1 MNRYYRNILRSI
13 IVVGSISTYS
23 AIMVFYILM
32 SRRSSEKKE
41 NLWIK
46 ISIGITISSVL
57 LGLFIAI
64 IAYLTA
70 SKEEKAYQETHKEN
84 KSYYSLGE
92 RNDIYYVYNSI
103 VEFLL

>member
-1 MNRYYRNILRSI
+1 
-13 IVVGSISTYS
+13 
-23 AIMVFYILM
+23 M

-64 IAYLTA
+64 IAYLAA

-84 KSYYSLGE
+84 KIYNSLGE

>member
-13 IVVGSISTYS
+13 ITVGSISTYS

-46 ISIGITISSVL
+46 ISIVITILSVF
-57 LGLFIAI
+57 LGLCIAI
-64 IAYLTA
+64 FAYSTA
-70 SKEEKAYQETHKEN
+70 KDEENNYLETHKEN
-84 KSYYSLGE
+84 KSYESLGE

>member
-1 MNRYYRNILRSI
+1 
-13 IVVGSISTYS
+13 
-23 AIMVFYILM
+23 M

-64 IAYLTA
+64 IAYLAA

-84 KSYYSLGE
+84 KIYNSLGE

-103 VEFLL
+103 VELLLEWCWFFNVVIFVLSTYKLRIIAF

>member
-1 MNRYYRNILRSI
+1 
-13 IVVGSISTYS
+13 
-23 AIMVFYILM
+23 M
-32 SRRSSEKKE
+32 SRRSSERKE

-57 LGLFIAI
+57 LGLFIGI

-84 KSYYSLGE
+84 KIYSLGE

>member
-1 MNRYYRNILRSI
+1 
-13 IVVGSISTYS
+13 
-23 AIMVFYILM
+23 M

-64 IAYLTA
+64 IAYLAA
-70 SKEEKAYQETHKEN
+70 S
-84 KSYYSLGE
+84 
-92 RNDIYYVYNSI
+92 
-103 VEFLL
+103 

>member
-1 MNRYYRNILRSI
+1 
-13 IVVGSISTYS
+13 
-23 AIMVFYILM
+23 M
-32 SRRSSEKKE
+32 SRRSSERKE

-103 VEFLL
+103 VELLLEWCWFFNVVIFVLSTYKLRIIAF